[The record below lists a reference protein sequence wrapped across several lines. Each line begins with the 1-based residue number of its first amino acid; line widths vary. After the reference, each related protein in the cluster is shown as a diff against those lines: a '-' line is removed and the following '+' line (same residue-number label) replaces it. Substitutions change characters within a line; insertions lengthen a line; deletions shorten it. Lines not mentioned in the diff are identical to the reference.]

1 MIKLAMAIII
11 TSMPNWESVRYQGF
25 LYPDMQSCYTYTQL
39 YFKKYKKI
47 AKENGD
53 DLAHLNSICF
63 EVDSYP
69 IKKFNSMIQGT

>member
-11 TSMPNWESVRYQGF
+11 TTMPGWESVRYQGF
-25 LYPDMQSCYTYTQL
+25 LYPNMESCYASTHL
-39 YFKKYKKI
+39 YVEQYKKI

-53 DLAHLNSICF
+53 DAAHFSSICF

-69 IKKFNSMIQGT
+69 IKKFDNMVLGI

>member
-25 LYPDMQSCYTYTQL
+25 LYPDMQSCYTSTQL
-39 YFKKYKKI
+39 YVEKYKKI

-53 DLAHLNSICF
+53 DLAHFNSICF

-69 IKKFNSMIQGT
+69 IKKFNSMIQGA

>member
-25 LYPDMQSCYTYTQL
+25 LYPDMQSCYTSTQL
-39 YFKKYKKI
+39 YVEKYKKI

-53 DLAHLNSICF
+53 DLAHFNSICF